1 MDVWSRKSDSCMNCG
16 TKEFPHKGKGYCNR
30 CYKFFKK
37 INVLEKWDYSVPSSL
52 KECTLDTNRLSK
64 ERFNK
69 CINAYINKLKDC
81 LRHIKA
87 RENMLAGEIIGINIE
102 EQLAYLANR
111 AGAKGYLSFAISN
124 QIDHN
129 FTPEQKKILF
139 KILKSIEDKLPNRV
153 PNIYSICPF
162 MD

>member
-1 MDVWSRKSDSCMNCG
+1 MDVWSRKFDSCTNCG

-30 CYKFFKK
+30 CYKFSKK
-37 INVLEKWDYSVPSSL
+37 INVVKKWDYSVPSSL
-52 KECTLDTNRLSK
+52 KECPLDTNRWPK

-69 CINAYINKLKDC
+69 CKNAYINKLKDC

-87 RENMLAGEIIGINIE
+87 RENMLAEDIYGINIE
-102 EQLAYLANR
+102 EQLAYIASR
-111 AGAKGYLSFAISN
+111 AGVKKYLSFAISN

-139 KILKSIEDKLPNRV
+139 KILKNIENKLENRV
-153 PNIYSICPF
+153 PSIYSIF
-162 MD
+162 FDI